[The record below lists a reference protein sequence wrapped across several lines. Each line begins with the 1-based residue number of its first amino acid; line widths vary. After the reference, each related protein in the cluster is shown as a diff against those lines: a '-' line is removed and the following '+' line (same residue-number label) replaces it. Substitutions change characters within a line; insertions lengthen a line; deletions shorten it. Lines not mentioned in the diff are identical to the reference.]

1 MTVIGSNSIAAQV
14 YSGVQRSNGS
24 GAGTQAVKAPSNRL
38 AGTGEE
44 TGNEFRLPNNAT
56 PRGDWV
62 LSENA
67 NPQNFEAG
75 APRGTYLNVVV

>member
-1 MTVIGSNSIAAQV
+1 MTVVGSNSIAAKI
-14 YSGVQRSNGS
+14 YGGVQRSDAS
-24 GAGTQAVKAPSNRL
+24 ATTQAVKAPSNRS
-38 AGTGEE
+38 AE
-44 TGNEFRLPNNAT
+44 TGNEFRLPSNAT

-75 APRGTYLNVVV
+75 APRGTYLNLVV

>member
-1 MTVIGSNSIAAQV
+1 MSVIGTNSIAAQV
-14 YSGVQRSNGS
+14 YGGVQRSNAS
-24 GAGTQAVKAPSNRL
+24 GNGPQAAKAPSNRS
-38 AGTGEE
+38 AESGSG
-44 TGNEFRLPNNAT
+44 FQMPNNAT

-67 NPQNFEAG
+67 NPQNFDAG

>member
-1 MTVIGSNSIAAQV
+1 MTVIGSNSIAAQI
-14 YSGVQRSNGS
+14 YGGVQRSDAA
-24 GAGTQAVKAPSNRL
+24 AGTQTVKAPSNRM
-38 AGTGEE
+38 AE
-44 TGNEFRLPNNAT
+44 TGNGFQLPSNAT

-75 APRGTYLNVVV
+75 APRGTYLNLVV